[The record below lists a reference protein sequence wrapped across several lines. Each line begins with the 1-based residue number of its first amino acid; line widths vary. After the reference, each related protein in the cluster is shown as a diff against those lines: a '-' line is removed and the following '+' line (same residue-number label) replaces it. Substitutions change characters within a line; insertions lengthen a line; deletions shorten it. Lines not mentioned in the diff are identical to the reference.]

1 MRVSYATTVDD
12 LARITGGSIVC
23 GNGMAEIACVSSD
36 SRDLGEKCLFVPIRG
51 DRFDG
56 HDFIKDLCRERKIAS
71 FITSRDEIPGEAGE
85 AGIPAV
91 KVDDTLA
98 ALGVLAAH
106 HRITMNPVVTG
117 ITGTNG
123 KTTTKELIAGILS
136 SRYSVLKSEKNY
148 NNEIGV
154 PFTLL
159 GLNEKHTHA
168 VIEMGMNHA
177 GEISRLAAIVKP
189 DIAVITSIGEGHL
202 EFLGTVENVARAK
215 AEILENMKPGS
226 PVVINRDIPCLD
238 LICDMARERKLSVIT
253 CGLSDAADV
262 RPESYHL
269 TRDGIELILDGVNI
283 SVPVYGIHNL
293 YNILASLALAKIEGI
308 SSSEAAMALAD
319 FEAVGGRGQI
329 IDRGYLIINDTYNSN
344 PLSSR
349 YALRSVRE
357 IFTDRRRI
365 AVLSDMK
372 ELGEAAPRCHYET
385 GRSVAENGFHL
396 LLLWGEMAAEY
407 KSGARDAGL
416 NGEHVRVF
424 NSKESLS
431 NYLKENLTGR
441 DVVLVKGSRST
452 RMEDV
457 VNSILDDKE

>member
-1 MRVSYATTVDD
+1 MKVSCTMTVDD
-12 LARITGGSIVC
+12 VARITGGRIVS
-23 GNGMAEIACVSSD
+23 GNGPAAIGCISSD
-36 SRDLGEKCLFVPIRG
+36 SRDTGEKCLFVPIRG

-56 HDFIKDLCRERKIAS
+56 HDFIKELCRERKIVS

-85 AGIPAV
+85 AGISAV
-91 KVDDTLA
+91 KVDDTLL
-98 ALGVLAAH
+98 ALGRMAAD
-106 HRITMNPVVTG
+106 HRANINPSVIGV
-117 ITGTNG
+117 TGTNG
-123 KTTTKELIAGILS
+123 KTTTKEMISSILS
-136 SRYSVLKSEKNY
+136 SRYNVLKSEKNY

-177 GEISRLAAIVKP
+177 GEISRLSAIVKP
-189 DIAVITSIGEGHL
+189 DMAVITSIGEGHL
-202 EFLGTVENVARAK
+202 EFLGSVENVARAK

-238 LICDMARERKLSVIT
+238 LLCDMARERNLSVIT

-269 TRDGIELILDGVNI
+269 TRDGIELFLDGARI

-293 YNILASLALAKIEGI
+293 YNILAALALAEIAGI
-308 SSSEAAMALAD
+308 SPSEAAMSLAD
-319 FEAVGGRGQI
+319 FETVGGRGQI

-372 ELGEAAPRCHYET
+372 ELGEAATRCHYET

-396 LLLWGEMAAEY
+396 LLLWGEMAEEY

-416 NGEHVRVF
+416 NGEHVHVF
-424 NSKESLS
+424 DSKESLS

-457 VNSILDDKE
+457 VNSILDYKE